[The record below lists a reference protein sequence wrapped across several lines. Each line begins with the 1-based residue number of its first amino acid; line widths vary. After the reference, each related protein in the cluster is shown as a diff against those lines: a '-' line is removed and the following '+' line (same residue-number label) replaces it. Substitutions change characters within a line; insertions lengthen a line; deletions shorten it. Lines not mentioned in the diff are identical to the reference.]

1 MFDISD
7 SELVMLYRENNEE
20 AALILN
26 QKYTI
31 IIKKIINRYYPPL
44 KKLNINMDE
53 LMLNCHELLNNA
65 LETYNS
71 LSKASFQTYLNLII
85 DRNIKKVIIKELR
98 KLKNNPEDSFTSFDD
113 ISSNDLNTS
122 IDPLN
127 VLCTKENEQDINKLI
142 IEKLNNKELAIF
154 SLLLDGLS
162 YKDIAC
168 TLMQSYKQI
177 YKKVQNIRKKL
188 APELQKMFY

>member
-113 ISSNDLNTS
+113 ISNNDLNTS

-127 VLCTKENEQDINKLI
+127 VLCTKEKEQDINKLI